1 MNASTAEPADP
12 RHAQA
17 VPAQPAPTGEPAA
30 ADVSGAPGGA
40 DPAAEAAS
48 RAWVG
53 MRELVLNRFDKRKAV
68 SEALG
73 MSFVRGKAL
82 RRLAKG
88 PLTMRELA
96 EKLATDKPYTTLVVD
111 DLERRG
117 LIERSVHPTDRRQRV
132 VTATEAGV
140 AAARVAEAILGAPP
154 PILAALPPEDL
165 AALDRIVA
173 RLIAGAGEPPDE
185 L

>member
-1 MNASTAEPADP
+1 MNASTAEPVDP

-17 VPAQPAPTGEPAA
+17 VPAQPAPTCEPA
-30 ADVSGAPGGA
+30 
-40 DPAAEAAS
+40 AAEAAS
-48 RAWVG
+48 RAWQG